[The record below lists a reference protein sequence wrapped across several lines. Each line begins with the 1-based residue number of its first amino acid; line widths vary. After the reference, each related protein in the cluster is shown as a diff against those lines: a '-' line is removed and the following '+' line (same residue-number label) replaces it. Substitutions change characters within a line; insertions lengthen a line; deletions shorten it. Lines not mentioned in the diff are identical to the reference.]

1 MERFEA
7 FIKTQYEKWK
17 IKFVIVVVLI
27 TLILIFALIYLF
39 FPDSAK
45 HIIAY
50 IKYYT
55 YDTLHTQT
63 SYFFNAGVKYEEMGL
78 YNLAIGSFKRAL
90 HYKGE
95 TFSINPADPY
105 QRESLYNLGVIY
117 YMRKQDYSRTIHYF
131 NKYLEISRDAITE
144 ERKRDIYKVINYIL
158 SLDDKTKNV
167 EAKKYKSLGNE
178 FYFRNE
184 YKKAI
189 EYYMKAIA
197 LDPGYVEVYNNLA
210 STYLQLEDFKN
221 AIKYWKITLM
231 FDPNEL
237 DLYINVALALEE
249 KLKEYEEAIYYYE
262 QFLERAGKQDRRVP
276 LVMKKIETL
285 KAKFS
290 RGK

>member
-1 MERFEA
+1 MGTFET
-7 FIKTQYEKWK
+7 FIKTQYEKWG
-17 IKFVIVVVLI
+17 IKFVIVATLVALI
-27 TLILIFALIYLF
+27 FIFALIYLF
-39 FPDSAK
+39 SPTSGK
-45 HIIAY
+45 QIIAY

-55 YDTLHTQT
+55 YDTFHTQT

-78 YNLAIGSFKRAL
+78 YDLAIGSFKRAL

-95 TFSINPADPY
+95 TFTIDPRDPY

-117 YMRKQDYSRTIHYF
+117 YMRKQEYSRTIHYF
-131 NKYLEISRDAITE
+131 NKYLEIFRDSITE
-144 ERKRDIYKVINYIL
+144 ARKRDIYKVINYIL
-158 SLDDKTKNV
+158 SLDDKTKNA

-178 FYFRNE
+178 FYFRND

-210 STYLQLEDFKN
+210 STYLQLNDFKN

-237 DLYINVALALEE
+237 DLYINTALALEE
-249 KLKEYEEAIYYYE
+249 LKEYDEAIYYYE
-262 QFLERAGKQDRRVP
+262 QFLAKANKQDRRVP
-276 LVMKKIETL
+276 LVKRKIETL
-285 KAKFS
+285 KSKFS
-290 RGK
+290 KGK